1 MLFALFNTLPPT
13 GPAPE
18 DPFHR
23 SAGDALVVG
32 FGDVVGHLARLS
44 PAEAAIDAGLTALVA
59 VAAWGLVRLS
69 EWGLR
74 RGVQHLA
81 RKGLADSRPRQGGE
95 RAAAASGGL
104 LKVAIYGMAANLA
117 LQIWGFA
124 PLGWILGRFGA
135 SALRIAGLIVL
146 GVAGYKISGLLID
159 RSFHGLATRSRD
171 ARHAAQ
177 FETLR
182 PIVRGLVSGCVAIFL
197 GLMLLSEL
205 GVQIAPLLAGAGFV
219 GVALGFGA
227 QTLVKDFLTGL
238 FLIIEDVV
246 SVGDNVMIGGF
257 SGRVET
263 MSLLTI
269 CLRDFDGAL
278 HVFPYG
284 EARVIHNRTKSF
296 GYAVVEP
303 RISYLA
309 DVEEAIG
316 VMRETGEGLRA
327 DPKLGRSILEPLDVV
342 GVEQFTDTGMV
353 IKARIK
359 TTPGEQWTVA
369 REFYRRL
376 KLALDS
382 AQIEL
387 GYTNLPADRQ
397 WAGDHARE
405 QAPTRATRPRPTSQ

>member
-1 MLFALFNTLPPT
+1 M
-13 GPAPE
+13 PE
-18 DPFHR
+18 DPFRR

-32 FGDVVGHLARLS
+32 VRAIVGHLARLT
-44 PAEAAIDAGLTALVA
+44 PAEAAINAGLTALVA
-59 VAAWGLVRLS
+59 LAAWALLRLT

-74 RGVQHLA
+74 RGAQQLA
-81 RKGLADSRPRQGGE
+81 RRGLVAASRPPTGGQG
-95 RAAAASGGL
+95 AAAASHWL
-104 LKVAIYGMAANLA
+104 FKIAVLVIAANFA

-135 SALRIAGLIVL
+135 SAMRVVGLVVL
-146 GVAGYKISGLLID
+146 GVAIFKLSGLLID

-246 SVGDNVMIGGF
+246 SVGDNVMISGF
-257 SGRVET
+257 SGRVESMT
-263 MSLLTI
+263 LLTI

-309 DVEEAIG
+309 DVEDAIG
-316 VMRETGEGLRA
+316 VMRETSEGLRA
-327 DPKLGRSILEPLDVV
+327 DPKLGRTILEPLDVV
-342 GVEQFTDTGMV
+342 GVDQFTDTGMV

-359 TTPGEQWTVA
+359 TTPGDQWAVA

-382 AQIEL
+382 AQIEI

-397 WAGDHARE
+397 WAEA
-405 QAPTRATRPRPTSQ
+405 RPRQAAPARVTGPRQTPG

>member
-1 MLFALFNTLPPT
+1 MLALSMSVPPPA
-13 GPAPE
+13 PAPE
-18 DPFHR
+18 DPFRR

-32 FGDVVGHLARLS
+32 FREVAGHLARLS
-44 PAEAAIDAGLTALVA
+44 PAEAAINAGLTALVA
-59 VAAWGLVRLS
+59 LAAWGLVRLT
-69 EWGLR
+69 EWGLQ
-74 RGVQHLA
+74 RGVQQLA
-81 RKGLADSRPRQGGE
+81 RRGLVADSQPRVGGQ
-95 RAAAASGGL
+95 RAAATSRWLVKIAIIGL
-104 LKVAIYGMAANLA
+104 AANLA

-124 PLGWILGRFGA
+124 PLGWIVGRFGA
-135 SALRIAGLIVL
+135 SAMRIVGLMVL
-146 GVAGYKISGLLID
+146 GAVVFKISSLIID
-159 RSFHGLATRSRD
+159 RSFHGLSTRSRD

-177 FETLR
+177 FDTLR
-182 PIVRGLVSGCVAIFL
+182 PIVRGLVSGCVAIFF

-246 SVGDNVMIGGF
+246 SVGDNVMISGS
-257 SGRVET
+257 SGRVESMT
-263 MSLLTI
+263 LLTI

-296 GYAVVEP
+296 GYAVIEP

-309 DVEEAIG
+309 DLEDAIG
-316 VMRETGEGLRA
+316 VMRETGEVLRA

-359 TTPGEQWTVA
+359 TTPGDQWAVA

-382 AQIEL
+382 AQVEL
-387 GYTNLPADRQ
+387 GYANLPADRQ
-397 WAGDHARE
+397 WADANPRQAAPARV
-405 QAPTRATRPRPTSQ
+405 TRSRPTPQ

>member
-1 MLFALFNTLPPT
+1 LPIAVPPSAPT
-13 GPAPE
+13 HE
-18 DPFHR
+18 DPFRR

-32 FGDVVGHLARLS
+32 FRDVVGHFARLT
-44 PAEAAIDAGLTALVA
+44 PAEAAINVGLTALVA
-59 VAAWGLVRLS
+59 LAAWGLVRLT

-74 RGVQHLA
+74 RGAQQLA
-81 RKGLADSRPRQGGE
+81 RRGLVADSHTHIDGQRT
-95 RAAAASGGL
+95 AAVSRWL
-104 LKVAIYGMAANLA
+104 LKLVIAGIAANLA

-135 SALRIAGLIVL
+135 SAMRVVGLVVL
-146 GVAGYKISGLLID
+146 GVAIFKLSGHLID

-246 SVGDNVMIGGF
+246 SVGDNVMISGF
-257 SGRVET
+257 SGRVESMT
-263 MSLLTI
+263 LLTI

-309 DVEEAIG
+309 DVEDAM
-316 VMRETGEGLRA
+316 VAMRETGEGLRT
-327 DPKLGRSILEPLDVV
+327 DPKLGRLILEPLEVV
-342 GVEQFTDTGMV
+342 GVDQFTDTGMV

-359 TTPGEQWTVA
+359 TKPGDQWMVT

-382 AQIEL
+382 AQVEL
-387 GYTNLPADRQ
+387 GYVNLPADRQ
-397 WAGDHARE
+397 WAENGRERQRPHA
-405 QAPTRATRPRPTSQ
+405 